1 MLNNRGLSGL
11 LTLFICSLNG
21 RSRAEFVV
29 PTVQYER
36 SLKRP
41 FIVYFVLLSP
51 WRMPLIRLRWFG
63 PLPSLLS
70 ALWIAHVPK
79 N

>member
-1 MLNNRGLSGL
+1 MLNNHGLSGL

-29 PTVQYER
+29 PTVLYER
-36 SLKRP
+36 SFKRP
-41 FIVYFVLLSP
+41 FIVHFVLLSP
-51 WRMPLIRLRWFG
+51 LRMPLIRLRWFG
-63 PLPSLLS
+63 PLPSLLP

>member
-21 RSRAEFVV
+21 RSRAEFVAPIV
-29 PTVQYER
+29 LYER
-36 SLKRP
+36 SLKHP

-63 PLPSLLS
+63 PLPSLLPV
-70 ALWIAHVPK
+70 LLIEHIPK